1 MREDI
6 AAKESPLFA
15 IGKEAQ
21 RCIFGNSSSTP
32 CNGYLGH
39 PFKNMHF
46 EKEKDL
52 PPLVLPTYAMR
63 AIPPCGRQDPVAGC
77 PFRSGVERERL
88 LTQVQRAGGACSSLF
103 PRKRRGFARE
113 ARWRNPRVS
122 VLLSP
127 TLTLFLAPHGKLY
140 LKLQEL
146 VPESESVRLAASPP
160 PKTMASSIE
169 IPDAT
174 LPATDFSNG
183 YPK

>member
-1 MREDI
+1 LLLERKHSDAYSETHPLHPVMATWDIRSKTCTSRRRKTFLPSCCQRTRCAPYLLVEDRTLLRGVHFGQEWS
-6 AAKESPLFA
+6 AKDCS
-15 IGKEAQ
+15 
-21 RCIFGNSSSTP
+21 RR
-32 CNGYLGH
+32 Y
-39 PFKNMHF
+39 
-46 EKEKDL
+46 
-52 PPLVLPTYAMR
+52 
-63 AIPPCGRQDPVAGC
+63 
-77 PFRSGVERERL
+77 RER
-88 LTQVQRAGGACSSLF
+88 GACSSLF